1 MSKLNCHYLVSIF
14 SVSNFTEIPRMD
26 ELGQDI
32 EIDDI
37 IDTRFDFGLS
47 EEDVSARS
55 PAPDNPFS
63 LHLLDEQP
71 PFSESVNE
79 SEINHNLTLDISL
92 FRCTNSRETFV
103 THNDGGN
110 LSYNNPLYES

>member
-1 MSKLNCHYLVSIF
+1 
-14 SVSNFTEIPRMD
+14 MD

-47 EEDVSARS
+47 EEDASVRS
-55 PAPDNPFS
+55 PAPSPDNPFS

-71 PFSESVNE
+71 SFSESVTG
-79 SEINHNLTLDISL
+79 EINHNVTLDISL
-92 FRCTNSRETFV
+92 FRCTNARETFV

-110 LSYNNPLYES
+110 LSYNNPLYESCFCIMDA